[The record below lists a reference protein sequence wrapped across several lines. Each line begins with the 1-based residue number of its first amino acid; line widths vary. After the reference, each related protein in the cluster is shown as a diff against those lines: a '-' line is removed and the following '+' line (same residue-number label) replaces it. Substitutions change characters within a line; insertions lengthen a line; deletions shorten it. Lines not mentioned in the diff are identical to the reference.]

1 MKSLICKLRR
11 RHDWRIWPSD
21 DDRCETCGL
30 FRLYPSGDIVRLE
43 KGGIKVLIYGRPV
56 SGHSLAEQVT
66 MAEPFDVQVGAGES
80 PQVRPGPRARPSSLA
95 ERILL

>member
-11 RHDWRIWPSD
+11 RHDWRVWPSD

-30 FRLYPSGDIVRLE
+30 FRLYPSGDIVRIE
-43 KGGIKVLIYGRPV
+43 KNNIKVLYYGKPV
-56 SGHSLAEQVT
+56 ASKSLAEPVT
-66 MAEPFDVQVGAGES
+66 RTKPFDVEVLADES

-95 ERILL
+95 ERTRA